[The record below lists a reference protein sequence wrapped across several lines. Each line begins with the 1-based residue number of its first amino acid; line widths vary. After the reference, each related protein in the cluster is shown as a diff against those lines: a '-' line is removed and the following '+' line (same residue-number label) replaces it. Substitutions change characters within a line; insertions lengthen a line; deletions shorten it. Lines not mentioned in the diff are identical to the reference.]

1 MIVDDGEYDPID
13 CNRPH
18 DAEFVAVVAAP
29 ATTDPVSL
37 MSACA
42 ASVEAL
48 TGRPQVEFGIDV
60 GSLLLE
66 GGDEI
71 ECWAES
77 AAPGTLTVSIL
88 DDGLDAAIGDYEFVT
103 DLADG
108 TCFVPP
114 TPMCSTWPRSSN
126 VMRLTPR

>member
-1 MIVDDGEYDPID
+1 
-13 CNRPH
+13 
-18 DAEFVAVVAAP
+18 
-29 ATTDPVSL
+29 
-37 MSACA
+37 MSGCA

-60 GSLLLE
+60 GSLVLE

-71 ECWAES
+71 ECWAKS
-77 AAPGTLTVSIL
+77 AAPGTLTASIL

-108 TCFVPP
+108 TCFVLADPDAFDSGHDRR
-114 TPMCSTWPRSSN
+114 M
-126 VMRLTPR
+126 